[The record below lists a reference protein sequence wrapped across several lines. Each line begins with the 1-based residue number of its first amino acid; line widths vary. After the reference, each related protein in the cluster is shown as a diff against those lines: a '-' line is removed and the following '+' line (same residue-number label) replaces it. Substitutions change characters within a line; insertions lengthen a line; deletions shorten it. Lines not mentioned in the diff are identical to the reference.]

1 MRGEV
6 PERSK
11 AAVLK
16 IVRHVYHWPHSGVLC
31 AHGARAPRDPP
42 YHVLRR
48 EPEGGIVRRILA
60 LVAVLVLSPSCPG
73 PVQAGEVLHDA
84 EYYISKAQNAERWAA
99 DDEAVDEKL
108 TAFREGNG
116 GRPPNILYILIDD
129 IGFGDLGSETLNSI
143 RGYRTPSI
151 NQFAREGMRL
161 SRMYTEPSCTPTRVA
176 FMTGRQPYRNGMG
189 NTAVDISG
197 FGLADEEVTLAE
209 ILSEAGY
216 NTVHIGKWH
225 MGDIK
230 EAWPNFQGFD
240 YAAFPIHQQGQLT
253 IFHDDAADEEVS
265 IGIGDNNYDDRYT
278 MDRWLRT
285 DASSMVTGVEGNRN
299 EPVRE
304 VHMKPGERWTEAKY
318 EEMNQRYQD
327 QAMEQLQSL
336 AKRDEPFFLQYWP
349 LYPLTGPRTAYDEYT
364 TPNGGTYVEKM
375 KLVDQWIGELMAE
388 MERLGVADDTLVII
402 MGDNGHFTKYS
413 PQSGYTPMIF
423 RGGKGSTTE
432 GGVRVDAFVRWP
444 GMVEADT
451 VAGDIVHVTDLF
463 TTIARLGGAT
473 DGIPTDRIIDGIDQT
488 SLMLNGDTHGRRDY
502 VFLYNINKLEAV
514 VKEQYKLAIPGGNLE
529 NAILADF
536 YDLFR
541 DPQEKYPVSTE
552 IGAWGGAKFVRMVQ
566 RHMKR
571 KARYADAGP
580 AIGMPYEGIEN
591 LRPESKAAVQ
601 EFLFMMKSPEM

>member
-1 MRGEV
+1 MNCATTRFFLLTMTILIVV
-6 PERSK
+6 PQ
-11 AAVLK
+11 
-16 IVRHVYHWPHSGVLC
+16 
-31 AHGARAPRDPP
+31 
-42 YHVLRR
+42 
-48 EPEGGIVRRILA
+48 LA
-60 LVAVLVLSPSCPG
+60 MADI
-73 PVQAGEVLHDA
+73 AHDA
-84 EYYISKAQNAERWAA
+84 EYYILKQQNAEAWAQE
-99 DDEAVDEKL
+99 DKGLDEKL
-108 TAFREGNG
+108 AAFREKNG
-116 GRPPNILYILIDD
+116 GKPPNVFYILIDD

-143 RGYRTPSI
+143 RGYKTPSI
-151 NQFAREGMRL
+151 NKIAREGTRL

-176 FMTGRQPYRNGMG
+176 FMTGRHPFRNGMG

-197 FGLADEEVTLAE
+197 FGLADDEVTLAE
-209 ILSEAGY
+209 ILSEVGY

-225 MGDIK
+225 MGDIE
-230 EAWPNFQGFD
+230 EAWPNHQGFD

-285 DASSMVTGVEGNRN
+285 DASSMVTGVEGDRDK
-299 EPVRE
+299 PVRE
-304 VHMKPGERWTEAKY
+304 VDMKPGERWTEAKY
-318 EEMNQRYQD
+318 AAMNQRYQD
-327 QAMEQLQSL
+327 QAMEQLRVL
-336 AKRDEPFFLQYWP
+336 AKQDEPFFLQYWP

-388 MERLGVADDTLVII
+388 METLGVADNTLVVV

-423 RGGKGSTTE
+423 RGGKGSTHE

-444 GMVEADT
+444 GMIEADN
-451 VAGDIVHVTDLF
+451 VAGDIIHVTDLF

-473 DGIPTDRIIDGIDQT
+473 GGIPSNRVIDGIDQT
-488 SLMLNGDTHGRRDY
+488 ALMLNGDTHGRRDY

-514 VKEQYKLAIPGGNLE
+514 VKEQYKLAIPGGNIE

-552 IGAWGGAKFVRMVQ
+552 IGAWGGAKFVRMIQ
-566 RHMKR
+566 RHMMR
-571 KARYADAGP
+571 KATYPDQGP
-580 AIGMPYEGIEN
+580 ATGMPYEGIEN